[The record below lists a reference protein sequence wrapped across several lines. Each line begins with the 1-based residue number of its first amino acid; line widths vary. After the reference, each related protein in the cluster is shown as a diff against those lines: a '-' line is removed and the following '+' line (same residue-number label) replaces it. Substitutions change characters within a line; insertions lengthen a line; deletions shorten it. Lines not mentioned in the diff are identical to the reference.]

1 MTNEQKD
8 IVKGLTI
15 HIKQLHLRYEDD
27 YYSSE
32 CPYSFGLVIDVSNFL
47 VILYATSLKNL
58 NSFCIYLFIG
68 AEIRNV
74 REPSLL

>member
-32 CPYSFGLVIDVSNFL
+32 CPYSFGLVIDVSF
-47 VILYATSLKNL
+47 YAT
-58 NSFCIYLFIG
+58 
-68 AEIRNV
+68 
-74 REPSLL
+74 